1 MTIPELLMVAALA
14 LGVVFAGACG
24 WCAWLSRPRRERD
37 GRENRH
43 LAWLRAEKAR
53 RGWEE

>member
-1 MTIPELLMVAALA
+1 MTIPEMLMVAALA

-24 WCAWLSRPRRERD
+24 WLAWLSRPRREQH

-53 RGWEE
+53 RGWED